1 MVSKHRL
8 LMIASMLCL
17 AWTVSP
23 RAQAKN
29 TLNCTMVDEND
40 KPIAKQEFTL
50 TSGTGKQQ
58 KKKTNDE
65 GQAKFGGLDDG
76 TYTLSAELPGFVA
89 GKSAPMEVSGNAEK
103 PCKYTLVSAAYAN
116 SKLQEV
122 MGLVQQKKFTEAE
135 AAAKKL
141 VEVMPGEGAAHYV
154 LAVTYAY
161 EGKDEA
167 GPEIKKAVELSPEK
181 FKDKELPIQMQALN
195 QQAENAKQ
203 KKDFPAAIGK
213 YEQMLTMSPN
223 DPTVLY
229 NMAVTYAAANQLDK
243 AITNI
248 DKVLVIKPD
257 DAEAKQMKARLEKLF
272 DDLINKKLEK

>member
-1 MVSKHRL
+1 MVSKYRIL
-8 LMIASMLCL
+8 VIALMFCL
-17 AWTVSP
+17 AWAVSP

-29 TLNCTMVDEND
+29 TLICTMVDESD

-50 TSGTGKQQ
+50 TSESGKQH
-58 KKKTNDE
+58 KKKTNE
-65 GQAKFGGLDDG
+65 QGEAKFGGLDDG
-76 TYTLSAELPGFVA
+76 TYTLSSEIPGFVE

-116 SKLQEV
+116 GRLKEV
-122 MGLVQQKKFTEAE
+122 MSLIQQKKFAEAE
-135 AAAKKL
+135 ATSKKL
-141 VEVMPGEGAAHYV
+141 VEMMPGEGAAYYV

-161 EGKDEA
+161 EGKEEA
-167 GPEIKKAVELSPEK
+167 IPTIKKAVELAPDK

-203 KKDFPAAIGK
+203 KKDFPAAIQK
-213 YEQMLTMSPN
+213 YETMLSISPN
-223 DPTVLY
+223 DPTVLF
-229 NMAVTYAAANQLDK
+229 NMAVTYAAANELDK

-257 DAEAKQMKARLEKLF
+257 DAEAKQLKARLEKLF
-272 DDLINKKLEK
+272 DDQINKKLEK